1 MLTNLY
7 HIPGPKSG
15 VLLTLHLGACTQQP
29 HGLLLLLNTMCDQM
43 GEIMTLF
50 LCPDFLKIDTL
61 LLCLTLAYIPIYC
74 VSSGTRVYDE
84 YHKDKNDGVQT
95 KYF

>member
-1 MLTNLY
+1 MMQRECKRYN
-7 HIPGPKSG
+7 PGGPLSQK
-15 VLLTLHLGACTQQP
+15 HD
-29 HGLLLLLNTMCDQM
+29 TMCDRK

-50 LCPDFLKIDTL
+50 LCPDFLKINTL

-74 VSSGTRVYDE
+74 VSSGTHVYDE